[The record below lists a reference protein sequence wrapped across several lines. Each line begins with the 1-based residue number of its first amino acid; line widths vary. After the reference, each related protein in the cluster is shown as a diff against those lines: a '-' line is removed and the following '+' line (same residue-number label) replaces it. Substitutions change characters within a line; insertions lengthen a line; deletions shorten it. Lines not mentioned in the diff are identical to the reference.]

1 MQPKGISKLLP
12 LIFPKTQPIT
22 SLSGLLQLAWML
34 IPKITNNNNS
44 REIFLN
50 SIVNRIICGKYK
62 NKFTFAVIIKGC
74 FSKKAKAEII
84 PDEPDP
90 DNAGVGKRN

>member
-1 MQPKGISKLLP
+1 LVIQPSGTSKLLP
-12 LIFPKTQPIT
+12 FIFPKTQPIT

-34 IPKITNNNNS
+34 IPKIS
-44 REIFLN
+44 
-50 SIVNRIICGKYK
+50 KYK

-90 DNAGVGKRN
+90 GNAGVGKRN